1 MIILISLLIIVIVS
15 SALLIMKLHREQ
27 RRAFLDAQAFQDH
40 VQHLHESLKQE
51 KHDLRTHLEVMKKLA
66 KEGNHEQF
74 EDYVTLLQQDSEQN
88 PSAGADRAVGA
99 SIAYVKAKGEQH
111 GIAVTTSIHASLN
124 QSMLSQS
131 KEMQLVVN
139 IFSNALEAAR
149 KSSEYVT
156 SPFIDIEIKKQYG
169 IIIVDVK
176 NSTAPIPNKTLERM
190 FPKQHPVIEKRGLG
204 TYLIQRAVND
214 AEGSLDFY
222 VEEHLFH
229 LAIRLPSMAAQ

>member
-1 MIILISLLIIVIVS
+1 
-15 SALLIMKLHREQ
+15 MKLHREQ

-51 KHDLRTHLEVMKKLA
+51 KHDLRTHLEVMKKLT

-99 SIAYVKAKGEQH
+99 SIAYVKAKGEQY

-156 SPFIDIEIKKQYG
+156 SPFIDIEIKK
-169 IIIVDVK
+169 
-176 NSTAPIPNKTLERM
+176 T
-190 FPKQHPVIEKRGLG
+190 
-204 TYLIQRAVND
+204 
-214 AEGSLDFY
+214 
-222 VEEHLFH
+222 
-229 LAIRLPSMAAQ
+229 IRHHHR